1 MGQKIL
7 KIPEDPI
14 NSSND
19 MNQIHGI
26 YFNIIDLSH
35 FIKVFLAC
43 TFQNLLAQ
51 YYAKTEQNLSFL
63 KKNSYGLTYLNPN
76 HMYFFNIKI
85 SIAVPTSPNTKKGE
99 LGSTQE

>member
-19 MNQIHGI
+19 MNQFHGI

-51 YYAKTEQNLSFL
+51 YAKTEQTCLFK
-63 KKNSYGLTYLNPN
+63 KKNI
-76 HMYFFNIKI
+76 M
-85 SIAVPTSPNTKKGE
+85 V
-99 LGSTQE
+99 